1 MRPKPHRALWGG
13 NNKKKAATASRAVAT
28 TRLAAFFTR
37 PQAET
42 KSAQA
47 GCKRRGGPLVKDCPL
62 PAAFTQ
68 LARRSHRRVAQG
80 HAVKRV
86 GHGGWAEPLVPVR
99 RESAAGPHLRGG
111 AALYRSG

>member
-86 GHGGWAEPLVPVR
+86 GQGGWAEPLVTVR
-99 RESAAGPHLRGG
+99 RESPAGPH
-111 AALYRSG
+111 

>member
-1 MRPKPHRALWGG
+1 MRSKLPLKSPRTLRVGQA
-13 NNKKKAATASRAVAT
+13 KKKAATASRAVAT

-62 PAAFTQ
+62 TAAFTQ

-80 HAVKRV
+80 HAGKRV
-86 GHGGWAEPLVPVR
+86 RHGGVAVPPVPGR
-99 RESAAGPHLRGG
+99 RGKTER
-111 AALYRSG
+111 